1 MYHMAQKE
9 KKREKKEEK
18 VQKVLL
24 VSIWKGDEGL
34 LKPLALA
41 IRVTTIC
48 HLSNIGLLRMSYDT
62 WKEEASVSSSFLSFF
77 PSFHPAWRRQW
88 RKEKERELEQHCAT
102 GDAGY
107 WTIVELERGARGE
120 EYREFFFSFSME
132 RTRLLSTYISNN
144 WKPAAASSEP

>member
-62 WKEEASVSSSFLSFF
+62 WKEEAPSLLPFFLSFPLF
-77 PSFHPAWRRQW
+77 TRRRQW